1 MVDLTFDRKQV
12 EEAVRAIVERTMRM
26 DMTWDWPCGV
36 AYYGIC
42 QAYEATKEQ
51 RYLDLVRERVDEY
64 LEIGLPAWTV
74 NTCSMGHCC
83 LSLYQHTG
91 EKKYLDVVLSKVD
104 YLRNHALRFG
114 DNVLQHTVSDNNDF
128 PEQAWADT
136 LFMAAFFLLRA
147 GVELKDEAL
156 IDDALNQYYW
166 HIKYLQD
173 PATGLYYHGYNN
185 ITGDHMSG
193 FYWGRANAW
202 AAYTMSQVG
211 VRLPEAYLYPKFLDV
226 VGSLN
231 DQLAA
236 LKLCQ
241 TENGLWR
248 TILDDPESYEEIS
261 ASCGIAAAMITKS
274 NPLHMKYINKAIPG
288 VLANISSDGRVM
300 NVSGGTAVM
309 KDRDGYRN
317 ISRDWIQGW
326 GQGLA
331 LAFLTG
337 VLTYGQSEGA
347 TAAAHHTR
355 PGTDLLPPGA
365 EQIFSRRSL
374 HACGADS
381 RICKLLKKCLR
392 AGRRGHRCVGQLFE
406 PAPSRRGLS

>member
-1 MVDLTFDRKQV
+1 MKLDFDKEQV
-12 EEAVRAIVERTMRM
+12 LKAMDAVVERTMRM

-42 QAYEATKEQ
+42 EAFEATGKRE
-51 RYLDLVRERVDEY
+51 YLDAVRARVDEF
-64 LEIGLPAWTV
+64 LEIGLPTWTV

-91 EKKYLDVVLSKVD
+91 EKKYLDVVMSKID
-104 YLRNHALRFG
+104 YLKHSALRFG
-114 DNVLQHTVSDNNDF
+114 DHVLQHTVSANNDF

-136 LFMAAFFLLRA
+136 LFMAAFFMLRV
-147 GVELKDEAL
+147 GVELKDEEL
-156 IDDALNQYYW
+156 IDDALNQWYW

-185 ITGDHMSG
+185 LTGDHMSG

-211 VRLPEAYLYPKFLDV
+211 ARLPRAYLYPKFLDV
-226 VGSLN
+226 TGSLN

-248 TILDDPESYEEIS
+248 TILDDPDSYEEVS
-261 ASCGIAAAMITKS
+261 ASAGIAAAMVCKG
-274 NPLHMKYINKAIPG
+274 NPLHIKYINRAIPG
-288 VLANISSDGRVM
+288 ILQNISPDGRVL

-309 KDRDGYRN
+309 RDRDGYRN

-331 LAFLTG
+331 LAFLAG
-337 VLTYGQSEGA
+337 VLRYDQSEGA
-347 TAAAHHTR
+347 N
-355 PGTDLLPPGA
+355 
-365 EQIFSRRSL
+365 SL
-374 HACGADS
+374 
-381 RICKLLKKCLR
+381 
-392 AGRRGHRCVGQLFE
+392 
-406 PAPSRRGLS
+406 